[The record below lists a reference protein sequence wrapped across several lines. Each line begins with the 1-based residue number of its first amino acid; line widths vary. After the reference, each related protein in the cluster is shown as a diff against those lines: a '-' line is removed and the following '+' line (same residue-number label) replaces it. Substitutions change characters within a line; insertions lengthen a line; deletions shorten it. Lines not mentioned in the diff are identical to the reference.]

1 LPEAL
6 SFNRELKRK
15 SIHLAT
21 SAIPV
26 AYYFWLTREQILF
39 LSVFLTIGFFTA
51 DILRMKFAL
60 AEKYFIRIFSP
71 LLRKSEVRRRFTG
84 ASFLFLGITITV
96 AAFTREIAIPAI
108 LLVTIADS
116 MAALVGKWYG
126 RHKLFNKTV
135 EGTLSFT
142 AISFLLVAYFWGWS
156 LLVLL
161 IAIPIALVELLG
173 EKVNDNLTI
182 PVISALLMQAVYL

>member
-1 LPEAL
+1 MPEAL